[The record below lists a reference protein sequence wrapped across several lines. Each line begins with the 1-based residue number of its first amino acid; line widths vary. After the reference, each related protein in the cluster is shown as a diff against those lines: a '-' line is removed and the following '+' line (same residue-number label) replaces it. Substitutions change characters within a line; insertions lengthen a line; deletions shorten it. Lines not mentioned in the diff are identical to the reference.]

1 MFHRGLNSFPR
12 CFHRLILNQSLLGD
26 QFLKA
31 NADTETPVISNLGVN
46 GKTR

>member
-1 MFHRGLNSFPR
+1 MFHRGLNSFSPL
-12 CFHRLILNQSLLGD
+12 FPSFNLNQSLLGD